1 MAYIR
6 VIDENEAEG
15 DLFRVYDE
23 IQRSRGR
30 LSNILRSQSLDPRGL
45 KVHLDLYLELIYGKG
60 PLSRRE
66 RELVAV
72 VVSAANDC
80 KYCVVHHSEALSKY
94 VKDEAEVRQIGQDYT
109 KVKLPARERA
119 LADYAHGLTLRPNE
133 GREQAFAALRKAGF
147 RDEEV
152 LHATQITAYF
162 NFANRIVQ
170 GLGVDLEQTEARDYA
185 Y

>member
-15 DLFRVYDE
+15 ELFRVYDE

-45 KVHLDLYLELIYGKG
+45 KAHLDLYLELIYGKG
-60 PLSRRE
+60 PLSRKE

-72 VVSAANDC
+72 VVSAANRC
-80 KYCVVHHSEALSKY
+80 RYCITHHSEALSKY
-94 VKDEAEVRQIGQDYT
+94 VKDEATVRQIVQDHT

-119 LADYAHGLTLRPNE
+119 LADYAHGLTVRPQE
-133 GREQAFAALRKAGF
+133 GREAAVEALRKAGM
-147 RDEEV
+147 RDEEI

-162 NFANRIVQ
+162 NFANRIVE